1 MASPNDPRRPLR
13 FDTFELDVRA
23 RELRQ
28 GTNRIRLQ
36 EQPFEILQMML
47 ERPGDVVTRDELRQ
61 RLWPNGTFVDF
72 EHSLNA
78 AIKRLRAALGDDSD
92 NPRFVETLPRRGYR
106 FIATLDGAADDV
118 ARSVQSRSLPDVRL
132 AVLPFTNLSG
142 DPAQEYFSDGLTE
155 ELIAQLGTTCR
166 GRIGI
171 IGRWSSMTF
180 KGTSQRAHEIGDAL
194 QVRYLLEG
202 SVRYEG
208 DRLRITAR
216 LVEAASETHLWS
228 ESYERDL
235 AESCSVTSGR
245 LSVQTDVAS
254 RVARALAIELL
265 PSSTSRAMTQA
276 LPPAAYQAY
285 LKGRYHW
292 NNDGE
297 EGLDEAVAS
306 FTSVIAQE
314 PAFAAGHAALA
325 RARISLAERDRDVP
339 RHELVRAEDDARRAL
354 ALDPELSDA
363 HLAMGD
369 VHRLLHWNWAAAER
383 AYTRALQLNPSNENA
398 LRSYGLMLA
407 ALERPDEAVRQA
419 SRACELDPLCLIAS
433 LSAIWVSYAGGDYD
447 GAIQRSRR
455 TIDIDP
461 ERIAAHRLLAA
472 ALLQSGRGPEAVDAL
487 DAAIDIAPDDPVAL
501 AWLAHAHA
509 AAGHTARASAL
520 LERLR
525 LLRRYV
531 PPSHLALA
539 FTGLGDL
546 DAAFA
551 ALDDACVDRDPMLTN
566 LAVEPRFEPLR
577 RDARYAGLLTHVNLE
592 QVTSSLPSS
601 AARPPRSD

>member
-1 MASPNDPRRPLR
+1 MASPTDPRRPLR

-23 RELRQ
+23 RELRR

-47 ERPGDVVTRDELRQ
+47 ERPGDVVTREELRE

-106 FIATLDGAADDV
+106 FIAKLDGAADDV
-118 ARSVQSRSLPDVRL
+118 ARSVQPRPLPDVRL

-142 DPAQEYFSDGLTE
+142 DPAQEFFTDGLTE

-166 GRIGI
+166 DRIGI

-180 KGTSQRAHEIGDAL
+180 KGTSLRAREIGDAL

-208 DRLRITAR
+208 ERLRITAS
-216 LVEAASETHLWS
+216 LVDAASETHLWS

-254 RVARALAIELL
+254 RVARALAVELL
-265 PSSTSRAMTQA
+265 PRPTTAVTHA

-292 NNDGE
+292 NTDGE
-297 EGLDEAVAS
+297 AGLDEAVAS

-314 PAFAAGHAALA
+314 PAFAAGYAALA
-325 RARISLAERDRDVP
+325 RARISLAERYRGVP
-339 RHELVRAEDDARRAL
+339 RHELARAEDETRRAL

-369 VHRLLHWNWAAAER
+369 VHRLLHWDWAAAEH

-398 LRSYGLMLA
+398 LRSYALMLS
-407 ALERPDEAVRQA
+407 ALERPDEAVREV
-419 SRACELDPLCLIAS
+419 SRACELDPLCLIAT
-433 LSAIWVSYAGGDYD
+433 LSAVWVSYAAGDYD
-447 GAIQRSRR
+447 GAIHRSRR
-455 TIDIDP
+455 TVDIDP

-472 ALLQSGRGPEAVDAL
+472 ALLQVGQGQEAIDAL
-487 DAAIDIAPDDPVAL
+487 DAALEIAPDDPVAL

-509 AAGHTARASAL
+509 VAGRTPHATVL
-520 LERLR
+520 VERLR
-525 LLRRYV
+525 SLRRYV
-531 PPSHLALA
+531 PPSHLAIALTA
-539 FTGLGDL
+539 LGDL

-551 ALDDACVDRDPMLTN
+551 ALDDACVDCDPMLTN
-566 LAVEPRFEPLR
+566 LVVEPRFEPLR
-577 RDARYAGLLTHVNLE
+577 SDARYTDLLGRMNL
-592 QVTSSLPSS
+592 TPGNRA
-601 AARPPRSD
+601 AARRVGR